1 MLFDGA
7 IEVKGLEQR
16 AEEIRK
22 LDTSSPAMHK
32 YLVGIIRKAVGE
44 ARKNIVKDAKDA
56 LENDPRQAYR
66 AVRYSVYK
74 QILGGQVNILNGR
87 KRGAPTKYQR
97 PRKLDQN
104 PHQRGGNRRRR
115 SIDTLRY
122 ESYQG
127 ADRSFILRFQQSGTI
142 DRETRYGARGNI
154 RPRGWFGISS
164 TFHVEA
170 AASKIAKMI
179 ESALDSEFKLQ

>member
-1 MLFDGA
+1 MLFDGT

-56 LENDPRQAYR
+56 LDNDPRQAYK

-87 KRGAPTKYQR
+87 RRGAPTKYQK
-97 PRKLDQN
+97 PRTLKEG
-104 PHQRGGNRRRR
+104 QRGGNRRRR

-127 ADRSFILRFQQSGTI
+127 ADRSFILRFQQSGTVN
-142 DRETRYGARGNI
+142 RETRYGTRGNI

-164 TFHVEA
+164 TFHMEA
-170 AASKIAKMI
+170 AASKIAEMI

>member
-1 MLFDGA
+1 MADINGAFEVDGL
-7 IEVKGLEQR
+7 VKQQKELESLMMSNPAMEKRVQKL
-16 AEEIRK
+16 IRK
-22 LDTSSPAMHK
+22 VLMAARRE
-32 YLVGIIRKAVGE
+32 VGKS
-44 ARKNIVKDAKDA
+44 AKDA
-56 LENDPRQAYR
+56 MKADPRQAYK

-87 KRGAPTKYQR
+87 RRGAPTKYQK
-97 PRKLDQN
+97 PRTLKEG
-104 PHQRGGNRRRR
+104 QRGGNRRRR

-142 DRETRYGARGNI
+142 DRETRYGTRGNI

-164 TFHVEA
+164 TFHMEA
-170 AASKIAKMI
+170 AASKIAEMI